1 MLKILNSEFIKSATK
16 KPDYPDTE
24 KTLEFAFFGRSNAG
38 KSSLINLLL
47 NRKNLVKVGSKPGM
61 TQSVNFFLIN
71 ATLETNST
79 SKKTSFILTDLPGY
93 GYAKLNKGS
102 VKNIDAM
109 LYEYCINRK
118 SLKMIFLLMD
128 IRRDITEAETKT
140 IAFFKELGIKTILIA
155 TKSDK
160 IPKTTIQNRV
170 KELEKAFDDIPII
183 PTSTLKGYGKK
194 EILSM
199 IELELKGGKL

>member
-1 MLKILNSEFIKSATK
+1 MFKILSSEFIKSAIK
-16 KPDYPDTE
+16 KAEYPNDVQ
-24 KTLEFAFFGRSNAG
+24 LVEFAFFGRSNAG
-38 KSSLINLLL
+38 KSSLINFLL

-71 ATLETNST
+71 AILENKLSN
-79 SKKTSFILTDLPGY
+79 KKISFILTDLPGY
-93 GYAKLNKGS
+93 GYAKLNKET

-118 SLKMIFLLMD
+118 YLKKIFLLMD
-128 IRRDITEAETKT
+128 IRRDVTDVE
-140 IAFFKELGIKTILIA
+140 IKTIDFFKGLNIDSIVIA
-155 TKSDK
+155 TKADK
-160 IPKTTIQNRV
+160 IAKTTIQNRV
-170 KELEKAFDDIPII
+170 KELEKSLGDVSVI

-199 IELELKGGKL
+199 IEADLKV

>member
-16 KPDYPDTE
+16 KAEYPTN
-24 KTLEFAFFGRSNAG
+24 TPAVEFAFFGRSNAG

-61 TQSVNFFLIN
+61 TQSVNFFLVN
-71 ATLETNST
+71 AVFESSSNA
-79 SKKTSFILTDLPGY
+79 KKVPFTLTDLPGY
-93 GYAKLNKGS
+93 GYAKLNKNS

-118 SLKMIFLLMD
+118 SLKKMFLLMD
-128 IRRDITEAETKT
+128 IRRDVTEVELNTIRFFKDIGVST
-140 IAFFKELGIKTILIA
+140 IAIA
-155 TKSDK
+155 TKADK
-160 IPKTTIQNRV
+160 IAKTTIQNRV
-170 KELEKAFDDIPII
+170 KELEKAFFDVHVI

-194 EILSM
+194 EILSI
-199 IELELKGGKL
+199 IELDLKE

>member
-1 MLKILNSEFIKSATK
+1 MLKILNSEFIKSAIK
-16 KPDYPDTE
+16 KEEYPNDVSLT
-24 KTLEFAFFGRSNAG
+24 EFAFFGRSNAG

-71 ATLETNST
+71 AILESSSNA
-79 SKKTSFILTDLPGY
+79 KKMAFILTDLPGY
-93 GYAKLNKGS
+93 GYAKVNKNT

-128 IRRDITEAETKT
+128 IRRDVTDIELKT
-140 IAFFKELGIKTILIA
+140 ISFFKELNIKVTVIA
-155 TKSDK
+155 TKADK
-160 IPKTTIQNRV
+160 IAKTTIQNRV
-170 KELEKAFDDIPII
+170 RELEKVFYDVPVI
-183 PTSTLKGYGKK
+183 PTSTLKCYGKK
-194 EILSM
+194 EIISI
-199 IELELKGGKL
+199 IEANL

>member
-16 KPDYPDTE
+16 KNEYPNDHS
-24 KTLEFAFFGRSNAG
+24 LAEFAFFGRSNVG

-47 NRKNLVKVGSKPGM
+47 NRKNLVKVGSRPGM
-61 TQSVNFFLIN
+61 TQSVNFFLVNTVFESSSN
-71 ATLETNST
+71 A
-79 SKKTSFILTDLPGY
+79 KKTAFILTDLPGY
-93 GYAKLNKGS
+93 GYAKVNKNT

-118 SLKMIFLLMD
+118 LLKTIFLLMD
-128 IRRDITEAETKT
+128 IRRDVAEAELKT
-140 IAFFKELGIKTILIA
+140 ISFFKELNIKVIVIA
-155 TKSDK
+155 TKADK
-160 IPKTTIQNRV
+160 IAKTTIQNRV
-170 KELEKAFDDIPII
+170 KELEKVFCDVSVI

-199 IELELKGGKL
+199 IEADLKE